1 MPISAHRQ
9 NSSNETYIQS
19 SINDWNLH
27 LPENYVNRRVQE
39 VSAHALIYLEM
50 PAPAILVYLNGD
62 LGTSNG
68 FLTEEAQIG

>member
-1 MPISAHRQ
+1 VPISAHRQ

-50 PAPAILVYLNGD
+50 PAPGILVYLNGD
-62 LGTSNG
+62 LGTSNV
-68 FLTEEAQIG
+68 LVQREME